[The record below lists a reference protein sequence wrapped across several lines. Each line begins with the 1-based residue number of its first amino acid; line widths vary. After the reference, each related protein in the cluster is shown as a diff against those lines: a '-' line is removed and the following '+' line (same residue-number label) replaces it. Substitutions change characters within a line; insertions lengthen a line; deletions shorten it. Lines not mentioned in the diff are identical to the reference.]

1 MESDNSGSPPL
12 ATLTVTNV
20 GEFVRFESCERRA
33 KLALNRKSLD
43 EELPFA
49 ERLFNPLDPVL
60 REEGRKREDRWD
72 QTLRDNG
79 LRKFSGPAVG
89 EEGDN
94 EDPSGADGSDD
105 HPSFK
110 DFREE
115 FATLSQGQR
124 GYGREV
130 PIEGRIGAFE
140 IGGRMDFLIV
150 RWDDGRPILRVVEC
164 KSSRKDR
171 TYHRVQVAIYLMLV
185 RQHLVNE
192 PLQIGNFTINE
203 DNVQERTEC
212 VVARIDE
219 TTNENQRIL
228 ELEPLDTERLEAD
241 VDRLLSE
248 DGPFARVVRTDLE
261 NLDYQLGP
269 KCDGCVFNVHCFP
282 ESARRRKLHLIGID
296 PSNIRAL
303 QRVGVHTIDDLAEL
317 DDQEAISQLRRDQE
331 FTESIV
337 DLIQRAAVRRV
348 TLPPR
353 ENDTGEAV
361 DPDAYEVERR
371 TTQATS
377 QLPEHE
383 IQGDR
388 LIRVYMSVNYDY
400 VENRIGA
407 LAAHVTRSEGQL
419 YTGFN
424 ETDEGW
430 RPDPQVSEQLVE
442 RNEDGGYDVVGSQG
456 LQGEEVVQWKRTPW
470 SGDSSADD
478 ASERELIQSFFGD
491 VVDAI
496 ARVAESEE
504 VRLHFY
510 VWSRSDM
517 QQLMEACSRAGS
529 SLLANLRQLLGCRE
543 SLEQLIFSSLRDEVT
558 SRFTMAWTSRG
569 LVVATSLQWFGQTY
583 HWNRRVA
590 GKEIRLDRILEQDI
604 FDFKTDLGL
613 TGDGEWAESREEAE
627 DSHKFEIRARFFDS
641 LPAPYWRAVWRDLPD
656 PETVQDTKTANAIER
671 YQRIAEPNLLREYLT
686 ARTHALRWIE
696 ERVRFKNDEIEK
708 PRLEVTGLPSFN
720 LNVDNT
726 ARAAIDFLRL
736 DHSVKVTEWVSR
748 NLTPPIHRVT
758 NGRTIPV
765 RDLTVVDIDDRRLQG
780 AIDLD
785 GYAITREV
793 LSTRCSMDEGTFVR
807 FSPCFEDPER
817 SQTISQLTTAIGGT
831 CQIEELDWDTGRI
844 VLGMRGGSGNNAGH
858 LYRMPSRGISD
869 TGPYSVNEG
878 DVILEHA
885 TLERGLTDFV
895 SSKVDNHLQSTNRSH
910 HAYDW
915 FNPTSPAI
923 PIREEVSDTDVE
935 AYRDLLESF
944 RFPGGGYRLTDE
956 QIDSCLDGLNTRI
969 QLLLGPPGTGKTA
982 TTSIAL
988 LLRILARYD
997 EGTLV
1002 FVSGPTHTAVN
1013 TLLEQLAEVNA
1024 AFHQDVAERGLEMP
1038 NVRIAKVHSSE
1049 VIEEQRPENPEIL
1062 NFEAVSKWQ
1071 SDIEPALDESVLVA
1085 GATPSTMLKLARYL
1099 DRLTTPDH
1107 PPVPVLVVDEASM
1120 MVFPHFLALATLVEE
1135 DGEIMLAGDHRQLA
1149 PITAHDW
1156 EDEDRPPVEVYRPF
1170 VSAYEAV
1177 RRLRQDEE
1185 SDLSDQMMC
1194 QSELSYTHR
1203 LPAAVRSV
1211 VGQLYRDL
1219 DDVELEGAPFEDD
1232 EIPDEESEDPL
1243 AVILGGPSRLCLLR
1257 HSERS
1262 SRQSNELEAELIRR
1276 ILEASPTSLD
1286 DNSIA
1291 VVTPHRAQRSL
1302 LRDRLSDFSDA
1313 IRMVE
1318 TVEKVQG
1325 AGIPIVIVSA
1335 TVSDPTAIS
1344 KRAEFLLD
1352 LNRANVAFSRS
1363 EDRLVVVSSSTLMDH
1378 LPVELDQYESS
1389 MLWKIVRDFCSVRRA
1404 SLNFDGEVVEVLT
1417 PSRGELQ
1424 SIG

>member
-1 MESDNSGSPPL
+1 MEVGTSGSTPL

-33 KLALNRKSLD
+33 KLALDNRFLAT
-43 EELPFA
+43 ELPFA

-60 REEGRKREDRWD
+60 REEGRKREERWD

-79 LRKFSGPAVG
+79 LRKFSGPDSG
-89 EEGDN
+89 GEGD
-94 EDPSGADGSDD
+94 EETSSEADNDQ
-105 HPSFK
+105 PSF
-110 DFREE
+110 DVFREE
-115 FATLSQGQR
+115 VATLSQGQR

-130 PIEGRIGAFE
+130 SIEGCIGAFQLT
-140 IGGRMDFLIV
+140 GRIDFLIV
-150 RWDDGRPILRVVEC
+150 RWEDGRPILRVVEC

-171 TYHRVQVAIYLMLV
+171 TYHRVQVAIYLMLI
-185 RQHLVNE
+185 RRHLIEE
-192 PLQIGNFTINE
+192 PLEIGGFTINE
-203 DNVQERTEC
+203 DNVEGRIEC

-219 TTNENQRIL
+219 STNENQRIL

-241 VDRLLSE
+241 VHRILSE
-248 DGPFARVVRTDLE
+248 DGPFARVVHTDLE
-261 NLDYQLGP
+261 SLDYQLGP
-269 KCDGCVFNVHCFP
+269 KCDGCVFDVHCFP
-282 ESARRRKLHLIGID
+282 ESARRRKLHLLGID
-296 PSNIRAL
+296 PANIRAL
-303 QRVGVHTIDDLAEL
+303 QRIGVCTIDDLAEL
-317 DDQEAISQLRRDQE
+317 DDQEAIEELRRDQE

-348 TLPPR
+348 TIPPR

-361 DPDAYEVERR
+361 DPDAYEVEKRQ
-371 TTQATS
+371 TQATS

-388 LIRVYMSVNYDY
+388 LIRVHMSVNYDY

-407 LAAHVTRSEGQL
+407 LAAHITRSEGQL
-419 YTGFN
+419 HTGFK

-430 RPDPQVSEQLVE
+430 RPDPEVSEQLVE
-442 RNEDGGYDVVGSQG
+442 RNEDGGYDVIGSRG
-456 LQGEEVVQWKRTPW
+456 VQGEEVVQWKRTPW

-529 SLLANLRQLLGCRE
+529 SLLANLRELLGCRG

-569 LVVATSLQWFGQTY
+569 LVVATSLQWFGKTY

-590 GKEIRLDRILEQDI
+590 GREVRLDRVLEQDI
-604 FDFKTDLGL
+604 FDFKTELGL
-613 TGDGEWAESREEAE
+613 TGDGEWAESLEEAE

-656 PETVQDTKTANAIER
+656 PATVGDTKTANAIER
-671 YQRIAEPNLLREYLT
+671 YQRIAEPNLLRAYLT

-696 ERVRFKNDEIEK
+696 ERVRSKNDEIEK
-708 PRLEVTGLPSFN
+708 PRLEVAGLPSFS
-720 LNVDNT
+720 LDVDNT
-726 ARAAIDFLRL
+726 ARAALDFLRL

-748 NLTPPIHRVT
+748 NLAPPIHRVT
-758 NGRTIPV
+758 NGRTIPI
-765 RDLTVVDIDDRRLQG
+765 RNLTVVNTDERRLEG
-780 AIDLD
+780 TINLE

-793 LSTRCSMDEGTFVR
+793 LSTRCSMDEGAFVR
-807 FSPCFEDPER
+807 FSPCFPDPER
-817 SQTISQLTTAIGGT
+817 SQTIRQLTTAIGGT

-844 VLGMRGGSGNNAGH
+844 VLGMRGASGNNEGNR
-858 LYRMPSRGISD
+858 YWMPSRGLYNQND
-869 TGPYSVNEG
+869 G
-878 DVILEHA
+878 DIILEHA

-895 SSKVDNHLQSTNRSH
+895 SSRVDDHLQSTTRDH

-923 PIREEVSDTDVE
+923 PIREGISDGATE
-935 AYRDLLESF
+935 AYRDLLENF
-944 RFPGGGYRLTDE
+944 RFPGGGYRLTRE

-997 EGTLV
+997 TGTIV
-1002 FVSGPTHTAVN
+1002 FVAGPTHTAVN
-1013 TLLEQLAEVNA
+1013 TLLEQLAEVSDAFREEVA
-1024 AFHQDVAERGLEMP
+1024 ARRLEMP
-1038 NVRIAKVHSSE
+1038 NITIAKVHSSDI
-1049 VIEEQRPENPEIL
+1049 VEEQRPDNTGIL
-1062 NFEAVSKWQ
+1062 NFEAKSKWT
-1071 SDIEPALDESVLVA
+1071 SDIQPALHETVLVA
-1085 GATPSTMLKLARYL
+1085 GATPSTMLKLAEYL
-1099 DRLTTPDH
+1099 DGLSSPDH
-1107 PPVPVLVVDEASM
+1107 PPVPMLAVDEASM
-1120 MVFPHFLALATLVEE
+1120 MVFPHFLALATLVAEG
-1135 DGEIMLAGDHRQLA
+1135 GEIMLAGDHRQLA

-1177 RRLRQDEE
+1177 RRLRQDED
-1185 SDLSDQMMC
+1185 SGLSDQMML

-1211 VGQLYRDL
+1211 VGVLYEDL
-1219 DDVELEGAPFEDD
+1219 DDVELGGAPFQEDD
-1232 EIPDEESEDPL
+1232 VPDEESEEPL
-1243 AVILGGPSRLCLLR
+1243 ATILGGPSRLCLLR
-1257 HSERS
+1257 HSERY
-1262 SRQSNELEAELIRR
+1262 SRQSNELEATLIRR
-1276 ILEASPTSLD
+1276 ILEASPTQLD
-1286 DNSIA
+1286 NNSVAI
-1291 VVTPHRAQRSL
+1291 VTPHRAQRSL

-1313 IRMVE
+1313 IQMIE

-1344 KRAEFLLD
+1344 KRADFLLD

-1363 EDRLVVVSSSTLMDH
+1363 EDRLIVVSSSTLMDH

-1389 MLWKIVRDFCSVRRA
+1389 MLWKIVRDFCSERRA
-1404 SLNFDGEVVEVLT
+1404 TLNINGEVVEVLT
-1417 PSRGELQ
+1417 PSLPQLQ